1 MQINASFLDILLIAT
16 RDSDTPY
23 PIRCYSCGED
33 IEAGTDGGTEAG
45 DADRLMAALRACGSH
60 MHGSGPCAS
69 GNLDLSP
76 VASLSERGQRRR
88 EDAGFAARVAARLW
102 PADGSSREWRAK
114 SPTAKSAKRH

>member
-1 MQINASFLDILLIAT
+1 MQINADFLDMLLIAT

-33 IEAGTDGGTEAG
+33 IEADTDGGTEAG
-45 DADRLMAALRACGSH
+45 DADRLMAALSVCGSH
-60 MHGSGPCAS
+60 VHGSERCAP

-88 EDAGFAARVAARLW
+88 EDASPRRARRCAVVA
-102 PADGSSREWRAK
+102 GGREQPRVGA
-114 SPTAKSAKRH
+114 PNRRR